1 MGLDTGTQS
10 PAHTGRTGVVLIH
23 GVRTSRTM
31 WRAQLEALAAA
42 GRPAIA
48 IDLPG
53 HGADVGGAFT
63 IDASMARVDEAV
75 AALGGQALVC
85 GLSLGGY
92 LAIEFTRRRPDA
104 VVGLVAA
111 GCCTAPT
118 TSLRGLW
125 ARAVPWIE
133 RLPDG
138 GSRLNDAMVRRFLS
152 EQAVRDIG
160 AGGYALD
167 VMSAVLAGVADL
179 DPIGALAAAR
189 CPVWLVSGR
198 FDHFRGQERAYLRA
212 ARASGRP
219 VRHVVVPRARHL
231 VSLDA
236 PVAFSRV
243 LLEALDAVDRSLDA
257 VDGSSGSLEQAPRPG
272 APDQRG

>member
-1 MGLDTGTQS
+1 MGFDTGTRGAA
-10 PAHTGRTGVVLIH
+10 PTAGRTGAVLVH

-63 IDASMARVDEAV
+63 VDASMARVDEAV
-75 AALGGQALVC
+75 AALGGRALVC

-92 LAIEFTRRRPDA
+92 LAIEYARRRPDA
-104 VVGLVAA
+104 VAGLVAA

-118 TSLRGLW
+118 TSLRELW

-138 GSRLNDAMVRRFLS
+138 GARLNDAMVRRLLS
-152 EQAVRDIG
+152 EQAIRDVG

-167 VMSAVLAGVADL
+167 VMSAVLAGVAEL
-179 DPIGALAAAR
+179 DPIGTLADVR
-189 CPVWLVSGR
+189 CPVWLVNGR

-212 ARASGRP
+212 ARASGQP
-219 VRHVVVPRARHL
+219 ARHVVVQRARHL

-243 LLEALDAVDRSLDA
+243 LLEAVDAVDALDRS
-257 VDGSSGSLEQAPRPG
+257 STGSLEQAPRAG